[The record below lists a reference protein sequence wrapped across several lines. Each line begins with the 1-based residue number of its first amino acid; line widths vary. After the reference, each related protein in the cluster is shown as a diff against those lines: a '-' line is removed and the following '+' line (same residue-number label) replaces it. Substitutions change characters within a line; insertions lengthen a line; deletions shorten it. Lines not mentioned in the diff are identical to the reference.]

1 MAKNAYII
9 AGPNGSGKTTF
20 AERFLPDYAECPNFI
35 NADLIAKG
43 LSPFSPRASA
53 IRAGKLV
60 LARIHEFAK
69 KGADFGFETT
79 LSGRSYVRLFHR
91 LKDEGYK
98 INIFFLWIPGPDL
111 AIERIKG
118 RVSQG
123 GHDVAVK
130 DVRRRFSRA
139 IKNFVEL
146 YKPVSDSWIIFNN
159 SGVKPDLI
167 ARDQTGK
174 LTVIDDSLF
183 NTIINAGREDE
194 KTT

>member
-9 AGPNGSGKTTF
+9 SGPNGSGKTTF

-60 LARIHEFAK
+60 LARIHELTK

-79 LSGRSYVRLFHR
+79 LSGKSYVRLFRR

-111 AIERIKG
+111 AIERIKE

-130 DVRRRFSRA
+130 DVRRRFGRA
-139 IKNFVEL
+139 IKNFVGL
-146 YKPVSDSWIIFNN
+146 YKPLSDSWIIFNN

-167 ARDQTGK
+167 ARDQGGR
-174 LTVIDDSLF
+174 LTVIDDFLF
-183 NTIINAGREDE
+183 NVIIKAGREDE
-194 KTT
+194 KTA